1 MSSTGAVLCRALLI
15 CVVPVAFA
23 GGRYGFGS
31 NFGSGLGG
39 GFGGAATNTFARQE
53 QYYPAQPYSFGYD
66 NVDEFGTKTYHKEQ
80 GDASNAK
87 TGSFGYTDASGL
99 FRRVNYV
106 ADAGGFRAK
115 IDTNEPG
122 TLPGASADAVFN
134 SNPRPAGGGRYSA
147 PYTAASTYGG
157 FGYGRQGPWAG

>member
-1 MSSTGAVLCRALLI
+1 MSSTGA
-15 CVVPVAFA
+15 AFC
-23 GGRYGFGS
+23 
-31 NFGSGLGG
+31 
-39 GFGGAATNTFARQE
+39 Q
-53 QYYPAQPYSFGYD
+53 PAQPYSFGYD

-106 ADAGGFRAK
+106 ADAGGFRAQ

-134 SNPRPAGGGRYSA
+134 SNPRPAGGGRYSS
-147 PYTAASTYGG
+147 PYTAGGG
-157 FGYGRQGPWAG
+157 FGGQGPWAG